1 MDRRNTALTLI
12 GATARGYW
20 QIADLNQ
27 QVIHQQ
33 RMVTIA
39 RETLRLVAAR
49 HTAGDVGRFELL
61 QAEQNLLARE
71 NQLHELERQREDA
84 RNSLALLFG
93 RSPLLRYSERR
104 SLPLEEVA
112 IAQRLPAAVIARRPD
127 VQAAERRLSGAGRC
141 RGGQVEFYPALSLE
155 AGLDAGS
162 GLFRRWFSEPSRSLG
177 PR

>member
-1 MDRRNTALTLI
+1 MQGSLSYELDLWGKLARIREQAEWQAVASALDQRNTALTLI

-61 QAEQNLLARE
+61 QGNRTCWRE
-71 NQLHELERQREDA
+71 RINCMSWSGSGKTHVTRW
-84 RNSLALLFG
+84 
-93 RSPLLRYSERR
+93 RYCLGDRR
-104 SLPLEEVA
+104 CCA
-112 IAQRLPAAVIARRPD
+112 IANGVHCRLK
-127 VQAAERRLSGAGRC
+127 
-141 RGGQVEFYPALSLE
+141 
-155 AGLDAGS
+155 
-162 GLFRRWFSEPSRSLG
+162 RWLSRSAC
-177 PR
+177 RRR